1 LQVPNQFDTR
11 HPSILASSLFLL
23 FSVSREGFIGADQE
37 LVDALHLL
45 KSKIVHLIFSCCNLV
60 LLLDVFSEKFSF
72 LL

>member
-1 LQVPNQFDTR
+1 
-11 HPSILASSLFLL
+11 L